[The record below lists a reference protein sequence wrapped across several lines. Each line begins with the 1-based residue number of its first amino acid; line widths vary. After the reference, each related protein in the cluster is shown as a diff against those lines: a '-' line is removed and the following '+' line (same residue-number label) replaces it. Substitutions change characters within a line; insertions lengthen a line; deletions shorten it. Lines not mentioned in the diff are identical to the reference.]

1 MSVTNGLHHAA
12 GFILILQGRKGR
24 EGQKDS
30 YLQYL
35 VKDRRVPDQKGRGMR
50 LWRYQGA
57 NALGQRPRTLYL
69 SLALWKR

>member
-1 MSVTNGLHHAA
+1 MYPT
-12 GFILILQGRKGR
+12 
-24 EGQKDS
+24 E
-30 YLQYL
+30 
-35 VKDRRVPDQKGRGMR
+35 GRGMR